1 MSKRWRRA
9 TASAI
14 AVVCVTCAAM
24 GDVLVL
30 KDGTRLVGDVKK
42 GDSGYS
48 ITDSSGK
55 RREFSTDA
63 VKSIEVGAPTTQPKD
78 VEADR
83 LASLRRSVEALSDI
97 NAIVERYN
105 RFVQT
110 HQGTAVGAD
119 AEKDLVVWRDR
130 QAKGLV
136 KVADKWVTPQER
148 VDMIGQ
154 AVTLADQAR
163 QLMKQGQLTQAQPIL
178 DQALAIDAQNPTA
191 LYLLGLI
198 QYSQNKIPQ
207 ARQSFE
213 AVNKAVPDHPPTLN
227 NLAVILSRQNSAIGA
242 LNLYDSAMQ
251 AAPGAR
257 QIVDNVAEALHALP
271 EQQRTN
277 AVAKKLARR
286 FQEQDAQLQIALGQ
300 QGLFRWGATWVD
312 QRTLDML
319 KAAEKEIKDKLDK
332 MAADFDAA
340 KAKVEDYDTQ
350 ISETERTM
358 RRMESSRY
366 YRDAQGNLFTAPLPS
381 SYYDLQ
387 RDLDSLKAD
396 RDKQLKTLDGLRD
409 AAVKLQAQLPVPQFS
424 GVQQMIGP
432 EGAPLLVPGATT
444 QPTQAA
450 LPSAPIP
457 ASATT
462 SLPATSPSRNP

>member
-1 MSKRWRRA
+1 MIKRWMRVGA
-9 TASAI
+9 TAIFLITI
-14 AVVCVTCAAM
+14 AQIAA

-42 GDSGYS
+42 GDRGYS
-48 ITDSSGK
+48 LTDTSGK
-55 RREFSTDA
+55 VREFGLDA

-83 LASLRRSVEALSDI
+83 LASLRRSVEALSDLA
-97 NAIVERYN
+97 AIIERFN

-110 HQGTAVGAD
+110 HQGTAVGAE
-119 AEKDLVVWRDR
+119 AEKDLAVWRDR

-154 AVTLADQAR
+154 AVSLADQAR
-163 QLMKQGQLTQAQPIL
+163 QLMKQNRITEAQPLL
-178 DQALAIDAQNPTA
+178 DQALAIDPQNPTA

-198 QYSQNKIPQ
+198 QYTQNKIPQ
-207 ARQSFE
+207 SRLSFE

-227 NLAVILSRQNSAIGA
+227 NLAVILSRQNSAMAA
-242 LNLYDSAMQ
+242 LNLYDNAMQ
-251 AAPGAR
+251 AAPGTRAV
-257 QIVDNVAEALHALP
+257 VDNVAEALHALP
-271 EQQRTN
+271 EPQRQN
-277 AVAKKLARR
+277 AVAKRLARR
-286 FQEQDAQLQIALGQ
+286 FQDQDAQLQIALGQ

-319 KAAEKEIKDKLDK
+319 KAAQKEIKDKLDK

-340 KAKVEDYDTQ
+340 KTKVDDYDTQ
-350 ISETERTM
+350 ISETERSM

-366 YRDAQGNLFTAPLPS
+366 YRDAQGNLFSAPLPS
-381 SYYDLQ
+381 GYYDLQ
-387 RDLDSLKAD
+387 LDLDSLKSD

-409 AAVKLQAQLPVPQFS
+409 AAVKIQAQLPVPQFS

-432 EGAPLLVPGATT
+432 EGAPLVVPTAAT
-444 QPTQAA
+444 QPAST
-450 LPSAPIP
+450 PVP
-457 ASATT
+457 ASATLPS
-462 SLPATSPSRNP
+462 SLPSRNR

>member
-1 MSKRWRRA
+1 MINRWVGIIA
-9 TASAI
+9 TAVIALGLARSAS
-14 AVVCVTCAAM
+14 
-24 GDVLVL
+24 GDVLIL
-30 KDGTRLVGDVKK
+30 NDGTRVSGDVKK
-42 GDSGYS
+42 GDRGYS
-48 ITDSSGK
+48 VTDTSGQL
-55 RREFSTDA
+55 REFSRDA
-63 VKSIEVGAPTTQPKD
+63 VRSIEVSSTSQPKD
-78 VEADR
+78 VEESK
-83 LASLRRSVEALSDI
+83 LASLRRSVEALSDLS
-97 NAIVERYN
+97 AIIERFN

-110 HQGTAVGAD
+110 HQGTAVGTE
-119 AEKDLVVWRDR
+119 AEGDLAVWRDR

-154 AVTLADQAR
+154 AISLADQAR
-163 QLMKQGQLTQAQPIL
+163 QLMKQNRVTEAQPLL
-178 DQALAIDAQNPTA
+178 DQALAIDPQNPTT

-198 QYSQNKIPQ
+198 QYAQNKIPQ

-227 NLAVILSRQNSAIGA
+227 NLAVILARQNSAMAA

-251 AAPGAR
+251 AAPGTKA
-257 QIVDNVAEALHALP
+257 IIDNVAEALHGLP
-271 EQQRTN
+271 EQQRQN
-277 AVAKKLARR
+277 AVAKKVAHR
-286 FQEQDAQLQIALGQ
+286 FTDQDAQLQIALGQ

-340 KAKVEDYDTQ
+340 KTKVEDYDTQ

-381 SYYDLQ
+381 GYYDLQ
-387 RDLDSLKAD
+387 RDLSSLKTD
-396 RDKQLKTLDGLRD
+396 RDKQLKVLDGLRD
-409 AAVKLQAQLPVPQFS
+409 SAVKIQAQLPVPRFS
-424 GVQQMIGP
+424 GVQQLIGP
-432 EGAPLLVPGATT
+432 EGAPLIVPSAS
-444 QPTQAA
+444 QPT
-450 LPSAPIP
+450 SAPVS
-457 ASATT
+457 ASANTAPT
-462 SLPATSPSRNP
+462 SAPLKTP